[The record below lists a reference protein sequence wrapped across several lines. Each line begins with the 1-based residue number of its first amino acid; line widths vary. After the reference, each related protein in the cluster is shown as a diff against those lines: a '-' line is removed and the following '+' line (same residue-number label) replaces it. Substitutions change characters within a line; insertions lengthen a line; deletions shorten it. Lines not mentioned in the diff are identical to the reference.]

1 MATTLFVK
9 HTVKDYD
16 SWKRVYDG
24 LGPVRK
30 EKFAVSSASV
40 HRDSNDP
47 NTIVITHRFSDAPT
61 AMAFASSDDLKTAM
75 GNAGVISQPEL
86 WFADDVEQTAF

>member
-9 HTVKDYD
+9 HTVSDYAT
-16 SWKRVYDG
+16 WKLVYDG

-30 EKFAVSSASV
+30 EKFGILGASV
-40 HRDSNDP
+40 HRDISEP
-47 NTIVITHRFSDAPT
+47 NTIVITHCFNDAQT
-61 AMAFASSDDLKTAM
+61 AQAFASSDELKSAM

-86 WFADDVEQTAF
+86 WFANDVEQTAF